1 MAFETIALDSQ
12 GMVHMADIFMGPSWD
27 VRAFSK
33 TDGHVLGDLSLSCA
47 FPWGQDAIY
56 LFSSISRTE
65 PPLES
70 LPSLVAEVLLFP
82 PVVPLKWQQGGFQAL
97 TPSEWEALVI
107 TELADRPPT
116 CASVPLRMPGDE
128 AVAIWDYDDNMRGG
142 TVISDEDVNDTT
154 SIESTDEDDSVQEV
168 PPEEEDNEDNGSV
181 ASYCSGA
188 SD

>member
-12 GMVHMADIFMGPSWD
+12 GVVHMADIFMGPSWD

-33 TDGHVLGDLSLSCA
+33 TDGRVLGDLSLSCA

-56 LFSSISRTE
+56 LFSSISRAE

-116 CASVPLRMPGDE
+116 CASAPLRMPGEE
-128 AVAIWDYDDNMRGG
+128 ALLSVWDYDDNMRG
-142 TVISDEDVNDTT
+142 EDDNDTT
-154 SIESTDEDDSVQEV
+154 SIESTDEDDSVQEAL
-168 PPEEEDNEDNGSV
+168 PGEEEDNNDDNGSV